1 MELKTDYVLF
11 RELVERQGI
20 RKLYHFT
27 DRDNLESII
36 RNGGLYSWA
45 DCEEKG
51 IDICKP
57 GGDAASRSLDSR
69 DGLQRFVRLSFAK
82 SHPMMYV
89 AMNEGRISNPVIWEI
104 DPEVVW
110 WKESK
115 FADRNAVK
123 TGAKIGGE
131 LQDLEAVHFDT
142 VKAQSY
148 FNLSEEDRS
157 FFQAEVLVKNFIPLS
172 FIKNID
178 SFGMVVPSKPQ
189 VLQCRSAYTAQIT
202 RNTPTAFIFLGRPFR
217 KHAEENGAVR
227 RGDDHGRGCR
237 SNCEQTDKRIG
248 AALHQV
254 GGGEKLL

>member
-89 AMNEGRISNPVIWEI
+89 AMNEGRISNPVILEI

-148 FNLSEEDRS
+148 FNLSEEG
-157 FFQAEVLVKNFIPLS
+157 Q
-172 FIKNID
+172 
-178 SFGMVVPSKPQ
+178 VVFSSGG
-189 VLQCRSAYTAQIT
+189 V
-202 RNTPTAFIFLGRPFR
+202 G
-217 KHAEENGAVR
+217 EE
-227 RGDDHGRGCR
+227 
-237 SNCEQTDKRIG
+237 
-248 AALHQV
+248 LHSV
-254 GGGEKLL
+254 EFYKEY